1 MRRTFLRAV
10 LVLAVA
16 CCVKGTGM
24 AQNYPYG
31 NGPQGSYLQ
40 SCQDIRTNGDRL
52 TARCQTKD
60 GSWRNTSMD
69 DYQRCTTDIGNDDG
83 NLRCASGGNA
93 VANGRYNDNRNGQYN
108 NDYGNGNQPQDSYL
122 HTCLDIAAR

>member
-1 MRRTFLRAV
+1 MRRTCLRAV

-52 TARCQTKD
+52 TARCQTRD

-83 NLRCASGGNA
+83 NLRCAPGSNG
-93 VANGRYNDNRNGQYN
+93 VATGRNNGSPNGQSN
-108 NDYGNGNQPQDSYL
+108 NGHGSGNGPQ
-122 HTCLDIAAR
+122 